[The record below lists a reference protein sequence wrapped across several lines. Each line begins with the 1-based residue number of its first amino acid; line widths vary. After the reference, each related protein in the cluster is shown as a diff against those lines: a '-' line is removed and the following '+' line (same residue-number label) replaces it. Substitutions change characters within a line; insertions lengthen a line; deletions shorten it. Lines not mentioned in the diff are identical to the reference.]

1 MIPEGVS
8 RRIAR
13 EAFAERCPNVVPQ
26 RPIRPGRP
34 ITGRTRNGRLQA
46 MSVRM
51 RYSGPSGSRSWAG
64 PDCRPERSRTQTPFR
79 NHAYPA
85 AQLFSG
91 RAPRQSVRRISET
104 PTADP
109 KRGLPLFCPE

>member
-1 MIPEGVS
+1 M
-8 RRIAR
+8 
-13 EAFAERCPNVVPQ
+13 
-26 RPIRPGRP
+26 
-34 ITGRTRNGRLQA
+34 
-46 MSVRM
+46 
-51 RYSGPSGSRSWAG
+51 
-64 PDCRPERSRTQTPFR
+64 PFR